1 MIFNIWSGSGDAG
14 SKEVDCFHFKLS
26 EPISS
31 SVIMKI
37 VSYEDSVGWSPLS
50 HGVGA

>member
-1 MIFNIWSGSGDAG
+1 MLILPHSNIMT
-14 SKEVDCFHFKLS
+14 VDKSLKLS
-26 EPISS
+26 ESISS
-31 SVIMKI
+31 SVTVKI